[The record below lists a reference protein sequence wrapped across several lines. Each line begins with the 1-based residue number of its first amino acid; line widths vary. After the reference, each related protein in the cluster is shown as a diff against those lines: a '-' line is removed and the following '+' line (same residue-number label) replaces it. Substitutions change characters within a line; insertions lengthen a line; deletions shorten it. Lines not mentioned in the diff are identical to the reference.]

1 MRHKHTA
8 GSEAIAG
15 MGRAAE
21 ATSRRIVAEVPPHEP
36 TRSPPQVW
44 QGGLGLR
51 PRSGWAVLIEGA
63 RPGRR
68 GGIQAAFLERSTGQL
83 VRFSVESSSGI
94 RSSRCHSVPLG
105 ATRSYLLDT
114 LYLALTCTNGCSC
127 WSPLEEI
134 WPWFVVVSDALVP
147 TELHA
152 RDGCCDWSG
161 GCGAVSPASAQRGFL
176 GLLIRISVGP
186 ASGVRVVRHSATCD
200 TEAW

>member
-68 GGIQAAFLERSTGQL
+68 GGIQAAFIERSTGHL
-83 VRFSVESSSGI
+83 VRFFGQELIRNLIQSVSLAAIRYYLPDKLYSGLI
-94 RSSRCHSVPLG
+94 
-105 ATRSYLLDT
+105 
-114 LYLALTCTNGCSC
+114 CTNGCSC
-127 WSPLEEI
+127 WSSLEGTR
-134 WPWFVVVSDALVP
+134 ALVCRCKR
-147 TELHA
+147 HA
-152 RDGCCDWSG
+152 L
-161 GCGAVSPASAQRGFL
+161 PL
-176 GLLIRISVGP
+176 
-186 ASGVRVVRHSATCD
+186 RHTPMFTGS
-200 TEAW
+200 